1 MVCDLGQMGVEK
13 REKSGWS
20 DEGEGEMEG
29 ILRVG
34 CKKIDLAASYQV
46 GMQTTC
52 CVVFSIYIYIY
63 IYCTF

>member
-20 DEGEGEMEG
+20 DVGEGKIEG

-34 CKKIDLAASYQV
+34 GCMRIRLSY
-46 GMQTTC
+46 
-52 CVVFSIYIYIY
+52 
-63 IYCTF
+63 